1 MAKVLKTKDKILNA
15 AERLFAEQGF
25 EHTSLRQIT
34 SIADVN
40 LASVNYHFGSKKAL
54 IQAVMERY
62 HAAFMPALEAGLV
75 ALQAQG
81 FNTTEDVLNCF
92 VEPLLNLD
100 RLNPNGTSIYLS
112 LLGHAYSE
120 IQGHL
125 RRFTMHHF
133 GHVIQRFLACIKQ
146 ANPQLSAATIF
157 WRLHFTLG
165 ATVFVQVSGQALSEI
180 AEADFDERADAKD
193 IISKLIP
200 FLAAGIAAPV
210 NGNPDLSSTLA
221 QG

>member
-1 MAKVLKTKDKILNA
+1 MAKVLKTKEKILNA

-34 SIADVN
+34 GIADVN

-62 HAAFMPALEAGLV
+62 HAAFMPELDVRLS
-75 ALQAQG
+75 ALQAEG
-81 FNTTEDVLNCF
+81 VNNTEQVLNCF
-92 VEPLLNLD
+92 IEPLLSLQ
-100 RLNPNGTSIYLS
+100 RINPQGTSIYLS

-125 RRFTMHHF
+125 RRFTMQHF
-133 GHVIQRFLACIKQ
+133 GHVVQKFLTCVQQ
-146 ANPQLSAATIF
+146 ANPHLSLATLF

-180 AEADFDERADAKD
+180 ARADFGEQASAQDMIA
-193 IISKLIP
+193 KLIP
-200 FLAAGIAAPV
+200 FLAAGIGAPV
-210 NGNPDLSSTLA
+210 PEENQQAG
-221 QG
+221 

>member
-1 MAKVLKTKDKILNA
+1 MAKVLKTKEKILNA

-34 SIADVN
+34 SSADVN

-62 HAAFMPALEAGLV
+62 HVIFMPALDEGLQ
-75 ALQAQG
+75 ALQQQG
-81 FNTTEDVLNCF
+81 IPHTQAVLNCF
-92 VEPLLNLD
+92 VAPLVKL
-100 RLNPNGTSIYLS
+100 RCINPNGTAIYLS

-125 RRFTMHHF
+125 RRFTMANF
-133 GHVIQRFLACIKQ
+133 GDVLHRLLACVQQ
-146 ANPQLSAATIF
+146 ANPTLSLNTLF

-165 ATVFVQVSGQALSEI
+165 ATVFAQVSGQALSEI
-180 AEADFDERADAKD
+180 AQADFGEQTGAED

-200 FLAAGIAAPV
+200 YLAAGIEAAEPE
-210 NGNPDLSSTLA
+210 
-221 QG
+221 

>member
-34 SIADVN
+34 SVADVN

-62 HAAFMPALEAGLV
+62 HAAFMPELDARLE
-75 ALQAQG
+75 QMEAQG
-81 FNTTEDVLNCF
+81 VSNTEQVLNCF
-92 VEPLLNLD
+92 VEPLLSLQKISV
-100 RLNPNGTSIYLS
+100 NGTSIYLS

-133 GHVIQRFLACIKQ
+133 GHVVQRFLRCIQQ
-146 ANPQLSAATIF
+146 ANPHLNPATLF

-180 AEADFDERADAKD
+180 AEADFGEQASAQDM
-193 IISKLIP
+193 IGKLIP
-200 FLAAGIAAPV
+200 FLAAGIGAE
-210 NGNPDLSSTLA
+210 
-221 QG
+221 

>member
-1 MAKVLKTKDKILNA
+1 MAKVLKTKEKILNA

-34 SIADVN
+34 GVADVN

-62 HAAFMPALEAGLV
+62 HAAFMPELDARLSQ
-75 ALQAQG
+75 LQTDGVTSTQQ
-81 FNTTEDVLNCF
+81 VLNCF
-92 VEPLLNLD
+92 VEPLLSLQRINAH
-100 RLNPNGTSIYLS
+100 GTSIYLS

-125 RRFTMHHF
+125 RRFTMQNF
-133 GHVIQRFLACIKQ
+133 GYVVQKFVACVQQ
-146 ANPQLSAATIF
+146 ANPDLSLATLF

-180 AEADFDERADAKD
+180 AQADFGEQASAEDMIA
-193 IISKLIP
+193 KLIP
-200 FLAAGIAAPV
+200 FLAAGIEAPAPAE
-210 NGNPDLSSTLA
+210 NSKRD
-221 QG
+221 

>member
-1 MAKVLKTKDKILNA
+1 MAKVLKTKEKILNS

-34 SIADVN
+34 SSADVN

-62 HAAFMPALEAGLV
+62 HVVFMPALDKGLQ
-75 ALQAQG
+75 ALQQKGIPHTQA
-81 FNTTEDVLNCF
+81 VLNCF
-92 VEPLLNLD
+92 VDPLIEL
-100 RLNPNGTSIYLS
+100 RCINPNGTAIYLS

-125 RRFTMHHF
+125 RRFTMANF
-133 GHVIQRFLACIKQ
+133 GDVLHRLLACVQQ
-146 ANPQLSAATIF
+146 ANPNLSLNTLF

-165 ATVFVQVSGQALSEI
+165 ATVFAQVSGQALSEI
-180 AEADFDERADAKD
+180 AQADFGEQAGAED

-200 FLAAGIAAPV
+200 YLAAGIEAAEPE
-210 NGNPDLSSTLA
+210 
-221 QG
+221 

>member
-1 MAKVLKTKDKILNA
+1 MAKVLKTKEKILNA

-34 SIADVN
+34 GIADVN

-62 HAAFMPALEAGLV
+62 HAAFMPELEARLN
-75 ALQAQG
+75 ALQAEG
-81 FNTTEDVLNCF
+81 VSSTEQVLNCF
-92 VEPLLNLD
+92 IEPLLSLQ
-100 RLNPNGTSIYLS
+100 RINPQGTSIYLS

-125 RRFTMHHF
+125 RRFTMQHF
-133 GHVIQRFLACIKQ
+133 GHVVQKFVACIQQ
-146 ANPQLSAATIF
+146 ANPHLNLATLF

-180 AEADFDERADAKD
+180 AQADFGEQASAQDMIA
-193 IISKLIP
+193 KLIP
-200 FLAAGIAAPV
+200 FLAAGIGAPV
-210 NGNPDLSSTLA
+210 PDEHEQA
-221 QG
+221 G

>member
-1 MAKVLKTKDKILNA
+1 MAKIIKTKDKILNS

-34 SIADVN
+34 GAADVN

-62 HAAFMPALEAGLV
+62 HSQFMPALDSQLK
-75 ALQAQG
+75 ALQAG
-81 FNTTEDVLNCF
+81 GIKSTADVLNCF
-92 VEPLLNLD
+92 VRPLQGLTAI
-100 RLNPNGTSIYLS
+100 NPHGVSIYLS

-125 RRFTMHHF
+125 RRFTMTHF
-133 GHVIQRFLACIKQ
+133 GDVVHRLLDCVQA
-146 ANPQLSAATIF
+146 ANPHLSVSTLF

-165 ATVFVQVSGQALSEI
+165 ATVFAQVSGQALSEI
-180 AEADFDERADAKD
+180 AQADFGEQAGAED
-193 IISKLIP
+193 IVIRLIP
-200 FLAAGIAAPV
+200 FLAAGIEA
-210 NGNPDLSSTLA
+210 DDSA
-221 QG
+221 QVTPQPTK

>member
-34 SIADVN
+34 SSADVN

-62 HAAFMPALEAGLV
+62 HVAFMPALDERLKN
-75 ALQAQG
+75 LQARG
-81 FNTTEDVLNCF
+81 FTTTEEVLNCF
-92 VEPLLNLD
+92 VDPLLSLQRINAQ
-100 RLNPNGTSIYLS
+100 GTSIYLS

-133 GHVIQRFLACIKQ
+133 GHVVQRFLTCVQ
-146 ANPQLSAATIF
+146 LANPHLDPVTLF

-180 AEADFDERADAKD
+180 AQADFNEKAEPED
-193 IISKLIP
+193 IIGRLIP
-200 FLAAGIAAPV
+200 YLAAGIAAAS
-210 NGNPDLSSTLA
+210 DLKAASESN
-221 QG
+221 

>member
-34 SIADVN
+34 SSADVN
-40 LASVNYHFGSKKAL
+40 LASVNYHFGTKKAL

-62 HAAFMPALEAGLV
+62 HATFMPALDERLKN
-75 ALQAQG
+75 LQAKG
-81 FNTTEDVLNCF
+81 FTSTDEVLNCF
-92 VEPLLNLD
+92 VEPLLGLQ
-100 RLNPNGTSIYLS
+100 RINPQGTSIYLS

-125 RRFTMHHF
+125 RRFTMQHF
-133 GHVIQRFLACIKQ
+133 GEVVQRFLLCIHQ
-146 ANPQLSAATIF
+146 ANPHLSPATLF

-180 AEADFDERADAKD
+180 ARADFNEKAEPED
-193 IISKLIP
+193 IICRLIP
-200 FLAAGIAAPV
+200 YLAAGIEAEVDSATPPES
-210 NGNPDLSSTLA
+210 N
-221 QG
+221 

>member
-1 MAKVLKTKDKILNA
+1 MAKVLKTKEKILNA

-34 SIADVN
+34 SAADVN

-62 HAAFMPALEAGLV
+62 HVRFMPALDTELS
-75 ALQAQG
+75 ALQERGIRHTA
-81 FNTTEDVLNCF
+81 DVLNCF
-92 VEPLLNLD
+92 VRPLQGLTSI
-100 RLNPNGTSIYLS
+100 NPHGVSIYLS

-125 RRFTMHHF
+125 RRFTMTNF
-133 GHVIQRFLACIKQ
+133 GHVVHRLLTCVQA
-146 ANPQLSAATIF
+146 ANPDLTASTLF

-165 ATVFVQVSGQALSEI
+165 ATVFAQVSGQALSEI
-180 AEADFDERADAKD
+180 AEADFGEQTRAED
-193 IISKLIP
+193 IVTRLIP
-200 FLAAGIAAPV
+200 FLAAGIEA
-210 NGNPDLSSTLA
+210 NDNLA
-221 QG
+221 QDGRV

>member
-34 SIADVN
+34 SNADVN
-40 LASVNYHFGSKKAL
+40 LASVNYHFGTKKAL

-62 HAAFMPALEAGLV
+62 HAAFMPALDERLKS
-75 ALQAQG
+75 LQARG
-81 FNTTEDVLNCF
+81 FSSTEEVLNCF
-92 VEPLLNLD
+92 VEPLLSLQ
-100 RLNPNGTSIYLS
+100 RINPQGTSIYLS

-125 RRFTMHHF
+125 RRFTMQHF
-133 GHVIQRFLACIKQ
+133 GDVVQRFLLCIHQ
-146 ANPQLSAATIF
+146 ANPHLSPATLF

-180 AEADFDERADAKD
+180 AQADFNEKAEPED
-193 IISKLIP
+193 IIKRLIP
-200 FLAAGIAAPV
+200 YLAAGIAA
-210 NGNPDLSSTLA
+210 NTASGAATESN
-221 QG
+221 